1 MAAVANATASASAVA
16 SPAKATAT
24 AAAARPSTAK
34 PATARA
40 ATTRS
45 AAAVATAAAEP
56 TPAEAAAAAVRA
68 DEAGA
73 TPPSVA
79 PSAADAA
86 PPQGLADAPVDALD
100 ELPAEFGASFVAGAC
115 DGATDADAMSVAA
128 PTSAPVAA
136 AEVPATAATPPAD
149 EGGAPARATPAR
161 ATPARAT
168 PARASASVTGA
179 TAKAAAPAPVAAP
192 GAASDAAATALSPPA
207 TALSPPAAAGEPT
220 QAALN
225 WVADGVGLPA
235 EPLRLAV
242 DLHAL
247 RLDESVRLELQEQ
260 GLLRLW
266 VEVAL
271 APAALLPQPAS
282 TERVTLPPQPGALG
296 STIEMPLRS
305 PLSLNPIELSP
316 KGEGARALA
325 YALRSNVPT
334 TACMRLTLFGS
345 EQGAKSTPV
354 VLCEASVALPQLLRR
369 NADLRRAPLQMY
381 ASNGRPLAAVV
392 FTLTAV
398 ETLQKLFKAAARLTG
413 VAPAAAP
420 SAPLSGSDGAP
431 SAAPADE
438 QSTVAQRRAAREARA
453 AAVPPLPLSTALP
466 VVALDD
472 AAADVGVPKL
482 PVRLELLMQSLEV
495 AATVCDDARVGRL
508 QIAIDVT
515 GLSEGAALSPRL
527 RKPPPGRRTALDH
540 SALVPIYDPSYAV
553 RCVRVAKEAS
563 RVKEQALLSAIY
575 SAPASAAASTAA
587 SGPASGP
594 ASGSVTV
601 GAFGRSVNTDPG
613 AAGASLGS
621 SRTLLPPP
629 VPVTSTR
636 LPVSFRPA
644 MSSASAYAGGERA
657 PPRLV
662 SMRAPT
668 DVAFTVRLTGIGR
681 GGVISLA
688 SATVSLTALLAAAP
702 EPLEISLRET
712 PAADGFSSAVAA
724 GGPPSQPPQ
733 SSKGYASASLWLSAK
748 VLLRELPAMS
758 APPPTQRANEPQVCC
773 EVHSIRLPLRG
784 PPPTVGM
791 GGGGAVGAVMGA
803 TAAAAAAVAPLSSQ
817 LLPPPELAEMHTAW
831 IAISM
836 PGLAQPCCSET
847 FRVAEL
853 VRSATLIA
861 PPPSASTRAEGA
873 SINLSTLGAGA
884 DGRGGAPGT
893 PSRTTVGRNSWRAA
907 SEAVLGRGASASTAM
922 AWSSRLPLSALA
934 LVELYGHGSEPFD
947 TLRAHLVK
955 GLAVIA
961 AGGTAREYGQLAER
975 GRAGAG
981 ASPNSSPQH
990 VNMVSPQRRATP
1002 REGRDGGSADV
1013 TGPMGAGTGVL
1024 LELRGAGRNGHA
1036 VVASLRLSLLEI
1048 LEMSSGADVV
1058 SAPLRLRSPRN
1069 GSLVAEIDASI
1080 TFKRAVD
1087 ALRGV
1092 ATPLL
1097 TNPSLLG
1104 MGSGVPGIGQSGA
1117 AVAVGAGEGCLL
1129 VYASRTLAGLFPT
1142 SAWLEVD
1149 LRRAFGTLLRS
1160 ASRPAATGRVDF
1172 ELRELLF
1179 VADASAAQRRL
1190 AAVLDPR
1197 APAAASEVRFSVY
1210 CTAMPRGS
1218 SAPPPKPRR
1227 LRMSPGGTITHSAA
1241 APDGASDS
1249 AGHAAGGGHG
1259 HISAPDEAQ
1268 ALADLEDAEAAEREA
1283 SRAAVPQESSRCLLG
1298 TCVVSLR
1305 RILREGY
1312 EPLTEPL
1319 DLRDEGGEL
1328 AGQLHVTLLAKDAV
1342 QRARRAMLARTA
1354 AQAEL
1359 WVGAEGLALSPAF
1372 TSREL
1377 TRDLSIVWIEV
1388 RVEIEGRLV
1397 ESSAQTMLSS
1407 PKHKLPRSSG
1417 AAAAAA
1423 GGSLGGG
1430 LGGGIISMGLR
1441 GCLIF
1446 AVGSPVRVAL
1456 QRALK
1461 RSGSGAGAALSF
1473 HLYVTT
1479 PDAVAVER
1487 RPVGSA
1493 RVGLADLIA
1502 ATGNAAVHAAGRANA
1517 AAAGEGAYKA
1527 TTDGTPI
1534 LVSLRDENE
1543 ELVGSLAVDVD
1554 GLDALRALAADKVGE
1569 KAPSATNFKE
1579 DLISPR
1585 TLKFLYSNEA

>member
-1 MAAVANATASASAVA
+1 M
-16 SPAKATAT
+16 
-24 AAAARPSTAK
+24 
-34 PATARA
+34 
-40 ATTRS
+40 
-45 AAAVATAAAEP
+45 
-56 TPAEAAAAAVRA
+56 RA

-73 TPPSVA
+73 APPSAA

-86 PPQGLADAPVDALD
+86 PLQGARALADAPFDTLD

-115 DGATDADAMSVAA
+115 NGATDADVVSVAA
-128 PTSAPVAA
+128 PTNAPVAA
-136 AEVPATAATPPAD
+136 AEAPATAATPPAD
-149 EGGAPARATPAR
+149 ECATPACGTLARATPAR

-179 TAKAAAPAPVAAP
+179 TAKAAAPAPAAAP
-192 GAASDAAATALSPPA
+192 GAASHAAATALSPPVA
-207 TALSPPAAAGEPT
+207 PAKLT
-220 QAALN
+220 QAVLN

-247 RLDESVRLELQEQ
+247 RLDESVRHELQEQ

-296 STIEMPLRS
+296 STIELPLRS
-305 PLSLNPIELSP
+305 PLSLNPLELSP

-325 YALRSNVPT
+325 DALGSNVPT
-334 TACMRLTLFGS
+334 TASMRLTLYGS

-369 NADLRRAPLQMY
+369 NADLRRSPLQMY

-392 FTLTAV
+392 LTLTAV
-398 ETLQKLFKAAARLTG
+398 ETLQKLFTAARLTRAAPAA
-413 VAPAAAP
+413 APAAAP
-420 SAPLSGSDGAP
+420 SAALSGADGAP

-438 QSTVAQRRAAREARA
+438 LSTVAQRRAAREART
-453 AAVPPLPLSTALP
+453 AAVPPLPLSTALH

-482 PVRLELLMQSLEV
+482 PVRIELLMQSLEV

-587 SGPASGP
+587 FGPELG
-594 ASGSVTV
+594 GVTV
-601 GAFGRSVNTDPG
+601 GTFGKSASTGPG
-613 AAGASLGS
+613 AAGAASAALGS

-629 VPVTSTR
+629 VPLTSTR
-636 LPVSFRPA
+636 LPVSFRPS

-662 SMRAPT
+662 SMRTPT

-712 PAADGFSSAVAA
+712 PAARSHLEISLRETLRETPAA
-724 GGPPSQPPQ
+724 GGSSSAGAAGGQPSQPPH
-733 SSKGYASASLWLSAK
+733 SSKGYACASLWLSAK

-758 APPPTQRANEPQVCC
+758 APPPPQRANEPQVCC
-773 EVHSIRLPLRG
+773 EIHSIRLPLRG
-784 PPPTVGM
+784 PPPAVGM
-791 GGGGAVGAVMGA
+791 VGGGAVGAAVG
-803 TAAAAAAVAPLSSQ
+803 AAAATVAPLPSQ
-817 LLPPPELAEMHTAW
+817 LLPPPELTEMHTAW
-831 IAISM
+831 ITISM

-853 VRSATLIA
+853 VSTATLIA
-861 PPPSASTRAEGA
+861 PPPSASTRAEGS
-873 SINLSTLGAGA
+873 SINLSTLGVGA

-893 PSRTTVGRNSWRAA
+893 PGSTLPGRFLERSSTLPGTPSRTAVGRKSWRAA
-907 SEAVLGRGASASTAM
+907 SEAVLGRGTSASTPM

-961 AGGTAREYGQLAER
+961 AGGSAREYGQHAER
-975 GRAGAG
+975 APARGGQAGAG
-981 ASPNSSPQH
+981 ASPNSSPQ
-990 VNMVSPQRRATP
+990 RRATP
-1002 REGRDGGSADV
+1002 REGSAGRDGGSADV
-1013 TGPMGAGTGVL
+1013 SGPMGAGAGVL

-1036 VVASLRLSLLEI
+1036 VVASLRLSLLEM

-1117 AVAVGAGEGCLL
+1117 AVAVGASEGCLL

-1197 APAAASEVRFSVY
+1197 APPAASEVRFSVY
-1210 CTAMPRGS
+1210 CTALPRGS
-1218 SAPPPKPRR
+1218 SAPPTKPRR
-1227 LRMSPGGTITHSAA
+1227 LRMSSGGTVTHSAA

-1249 AGHAAGGGHG
+1249 VDGGLG
-1259 HISAPDEAQ
+1259 HISARDEAQ

-1283 SRAAVPQESSRCLLG
+1283 SRAAVPRESSRYLLG

-1377 TRDLSIVWIEV
+1377 TRDVSIVWIEV
-1388 RVEIEGRLV
+1388 RVEIEGRLM
-1397 ESSAQTMLSS
+1397 EPSAQTMLSS

-1423 GGSLGGG
+1423 GGGLGGG

-1461 RSGSGAGAALSF
+1461 RSGSGAAAALSF

-1487 RPVGSA
+1487 RPIGSA

-1502 ATGNAAVHAAGRANA
+1502 ATGNAATHAAGRANA

-1534 LVSLRDENE
+1534 QVSLRDENE

>member
-1 MAAVANATASASAVA
+1 
-16 SPAKATAT
+16 
-24 AAAARPSTAK
+24 
-34 PATARA
+34 
-40 ATTRS
+40 
-45 AAAVATAAAEP
+45 VATAAAEP

-73 TPPSVA
+73 APPSVA

-86 PPQGLADAPVDALD
+86 PLQGLADAPVETLD
-100 ELPAEFGASFVAGAC
+100 ELPAELGASFVTGAC
-115 DGATDADAMSVAA
+115 DGATDADAVSVAA
-128 PTSAPVAA
+128 PTNAPVAA
-136 AEVPATAATPPAD
+136 AEAPATAATPPAD
-149 EGGAPARATPAR
+149 EGGTPAR

-168 PARASASVTGA
+168 PARGSASVARA

-207 TALSPPAAAGEPT
+207 TALSSPAAAGEPT

-225 WVADGVGLPA
+225 WDADGVGLPA

-247 RLDESVRLELQEQ
+247 RLDESVRLELHEQ

-296 STIEMPLRS
+296 STIELPLRS

-325 YALRSNVPT
+325 YALRSSVPT
-334 TACMRLTLFGS
+334 SACMRLTLFGS

-381 ASNGRPLAAVV
+381 ASNGRALAAVV

-420 SAPLSGSDGAP
+420 LSESDGAPSAGAHDGAP
-431 SAAPADE
+431 SAAPADG

-594 ASGSVTV
+594 ASGGVTA
-601 GAFGRSVNTDPG
+601 GTFGRSVRTDPA
-613 AAGASLGS
+613 AAGAALGS

-702 EPLEISLRET
+702 EPLEISLRES
-712 PAADGFSSAVAA
+712 PAADGSSSAVAA
-724 GGPPSQPPQ
+724 GGPPSRPPQ

-803 TAAAAAAVAPLSSQ
+803 TAAAAAVAPLPSQ

-853 VRSATLIA
+853 VRSATPIA

-873 SINLSTLGAGA
+873 SINLSTLGSGA
-884 DGRGGAPGT
+884 DGRGSAPGT

-907 SEAVLGRGASASTAM
+907 SEAVLGRGASASAAM

-934 LVELYGHGSEPFD
+934 LVELYGPGSEPFD

-975 GRAGAG
+975 GGRAGAG

-1249 AGHAAGGGHG
+1249 AGGGHG
-1259 HISAPDEAQ
+1259 HISALDEAQ
-1268 ALADLEDAEAAEREA
+1268 ALADLEEAEAAEREA

-1328 AGQLHVTLLAKDAV
+1328 AGQLHVTVLAKDAV

-1377 TRDLSIVWIEV
+1377 TRDVSIVWIEV
-1388 RVEIEGRLV
+1388 RVEIEGRLI